1 MKERDILFKLS
12 VYGGWNTASN
22 SLGFAMG
29 QGMMMPYISEE
40 DKNDLLMTRYL
51 D

>member
-1 MKERDILFKLS
+1 MKNYINKSERMS
-12 VYGGWNTASN
+12 YCVG
-22 SLGFAMG
+22 AMG